1 MMTTRTIE
9 GILFGL
15 LLTLLITGAAAEGV
29 ENVTTNG
36 TTTAVPVVSPTAEVL
51 WQALYGVD
59 SNTSFLSLLPGRE
72 DGCILAGIARPS
84 KDLVLAWTNR
94 TGALLDQRRV
104 PFGPGGGGNLA
115 AVSSTADGGLLAVG
129 STRAAAPG
137 DEDVALLRL
146 GADGSIIWSRTYAIG
161 AGVDRG
167 TAVLPAADG
176 GYLVAGT
183 TASPTGGTTD
193 LLLVR
198 VDDAGGKVWHRI
210 HSLGAGYLAVGELG
224 PAPDGGYLLVGST
237 DVGRPG
243 ASQVLLVKI
252 TADGTKAWQRTYA
265 AGVGSARGM
274 SLVSASDGGS
284 VLLAG
289 TGSSGADPFAGLLV
303 GVDTDGRERWRSGL
317 GGNAS
322 RPRLGHGLATV
333 DTRGYLIAGHV
344 GETETSRS
352 FLTLVDQNGREAW
365 NHTWSI
371 RGTADSAGALIVSSS
386 DRYLVAGDTVSSPG
400 GASALYLV
408 ALAAPT
414 VAPNLTPNRTHAA
427 PYATGAVPGN
437 VTSTPTA
444 PPSTPPETPVATTT
458 TAPPGVVSLFLGLV
472 SAALLI
478 ASRRR

>member
-161 AGVDRG
+161 ANEI
-167 TAVLPAADG
+167 P
-176 GYLVAGT
+176 
-183 TASPTGGTTD
+183 
-193 LLLVR
+193 
-198 VDDAGGKVWHRI
+198 
-210 HSLGAGYLAVGELG
+210 
-224 PAPDGGYLLVGST
+224 
-237 DVGRPG
+237 GRKDECPNMMDMKNG
-243 ASQVLLVKI
+243 
-252 TADGTKAWQRTYA
+252 W
-265 AGVGSARGM
+265 
-274 SLVSASDGGS
+274 
-284 VLLAG
+284 
-289 TGSSGADPFAGLLV
+289 P
-303 GVDTDGRERWRSGL
+303 RERGDDDPRWLHSDFLDVAFVYTYKVYEKVVENGGL
-317 GGNAS
+317 K
-322 RPRLGHGLATV
+322 
-333 DTRGYLIAGHV
+333 
-344 GETETSRS
+344 
-352 FLTLVDQNGREAW
+352 
-365 NHTWSI
+365 
-371 RGTADSAGALIVSSS
+371 
-386 DRYLVAGDTVSSPG
+386 
-400 GASALYLV
+400 
-408 ALAAPT
+408 
-414 VAPNLTPNRTHAA
+414 
-427 PYATGAVPGN
+427 
-437 VTSTPTA
+437 
-444 PPSTPPETPVATTT
+444 
-458 TAPPGVVSLFLGLV
+458 
-472 SAALLI
+472 
-478 ASRRR
+478 